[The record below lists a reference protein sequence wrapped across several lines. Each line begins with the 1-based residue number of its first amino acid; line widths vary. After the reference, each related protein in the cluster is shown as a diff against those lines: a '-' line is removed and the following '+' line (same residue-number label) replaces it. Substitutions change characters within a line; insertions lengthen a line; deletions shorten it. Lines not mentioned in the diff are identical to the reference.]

1 MSCKV
6 RWQSWSDQKDI
17 MRDKKNNIYDIFA
30 NMTKLKHL
38 LLLVCIAGCFAACS
52 KDKAVECSGEIPKF
66 SVPTSAMAQFQLDTT
81 AIRKFV
87 VENNILN
94 VKKDENGVFYQIIAP
109 GTGTDHFTLCSNI
122 TISYEG
128 KLLNGTVFDS
138 SKGNE
143 TTFPLGQLIKGWV
156 IGVPKIQKGGK
167 IRLLIPSFYCYG
179 AGATGPIPANANLDF
194 TISLNNVN

>member
-1 MSCKV
+1 MHNHFLKDLI
-6 RWQSWSDQKDI
+6 RWIDE
-17 MRDKKNNIYDIFA
+17 KNNIYDIFA

-52 KDKAVECSGEIPKF
+52 KDKANECSGEIPKF
-66 SVPTSAMAQFQLDTT
+66 QLPATALAQFKLDTT

-87 VENNILN
+87 VDNNIPN
-94 VKKDENGVFYQIIAP
+94 VQKDENGVFYQILAP
-109 GTGTDHFTLCSNI
+109 GAGTHHFTQCSNI
-122 TISYEG
+122 TIIYEG

-143 TTFPLGQLIKGWV
+143 TTFPLGQLIPGWM
-156 IGVPKIQKGGK
+156 IGVPKVQKGGK
-167 IRLLIPSFYCYG
+167 VRLLIPSVFCYG
-179 AGATGPIPANANLDF
+179 ATGSGPIPANANLDF